1 MKFTL
6 LTQAALAISSIT
18 GALAIP
24 NSDVSSGYDI
34 EKRAGCSLTVHYTKV
49 WVESGLDRYR
59 MWLITAP
66 RNDKHLELYCEAGY
80 SALYLTNAQ
89 CFWGS
94 DGKYYIDA
102 SVARGPA
109 GHKTIQDTHS
119 AMCDDYERL
128 TGCGTNREF

>member
-18 GALAIP
+18 GAMANP
-24 NSDVSSGYDI
+24 TPDVSTDSALD
-34 EKRAGCSLTVHYTKV
+34 KRADCSLAVHYSKV
-49 WVESGLDRYR
+49 WVKTGLDRYR
-59 MWLITAP
+59 MWLVTAP

-80 SALYLTNAQ
+80 SALYLTNVQ
-89 CFWGS
+89 CFWGD

-109 GHKTIQDTHS
+109 GHKTIQDTHR
-119 AMCDDYERL
+119 AMCEDFERL
-128 TGCGTNREF
+128 TGCSTIRDF

>member
-6 LTQAALAISSIT
+6 LTQTALAISSIT
-18 GALAIP
+18 GAVANPTPDSSIGSAI
-24 NSDVSSGYDI
+24 Y
-34 EKRAGCSLTVHYTKV
+34 KRADCSLTVHYTKV

-66 RNDKHLELYCEAGY
+66 RNDKHLQLYCEAG
-80 SALYLTNAQ
+80 SHALYLTNVQ
-89 CFWGS
+89 CSWGD

-109 GHKTIQDTHS
+109 GHKTIQDTYS
-119 AMCDDYERL
+119 AMCDDYQRL
-128 TGCGTNREF
+128 TECKTNREF

>member
-1 MKFTL
+1 M
-6 LTQAALAISSIT
+6 
-18 GALAIP
+18 
-24 NSDVSSGYDI
+24 D
-34 EKRAGCSLTVHYTKV
+34 KRADCSLTVHYTKV

-66 RNDKHLELYCEAGY
+66 RNDKHLQLYCEAG
-80 SALYLTNAQ
+80 SNAFYLTNLQ

-109 GHKTIQDTHS
+109 GHKYVYLVLTVFLSDLQSLGPFKTHTRRCVTTLNGS
-119 AMCDDYERL
+119 LDAEQTENSSL
-128 TGCGTNREF
+128 T

>member
-18 GALAIP
+18 GAVANP
-24 NSDVSSGYDI
+24 TPDI
-34 EKRAGCSLTVHYTKV
+34 STGSTIDKRADCSLTVHYTKS
-49 WVESGLDRYR
+49 WVKTGLDRYR

-66 RNDKHLELYCEAGY
+66 RNDKHLRLYCEAGY
-80 SALYLTNAQ
+80 HVPLLTNLQ
-89 CFWGS
+89 CFWGD

-109 GHKTIQDTHS
+109 GHKAILEAHND
-119 AMCDDYERL
+119 MCDDYERL
-128 TGCGTNREF
+128 TGCAAIREF